1 MRRWLNQLVGHDEA
15 MPLDPHF
22 VNRFANSGPGLCLAV
37 FAVSQLSHVESSWI
51 LFIAVIAGM
60 TLMIRGYRMGV
71 FCNESAVV
79 VYGLLS
85 TRTIA
90 KTAITSGDTD
100 VDGFPSLRW
109 RTAGDR
115 RRWTPIIAFWGIT
128 REFYFIR
135 LIKIR
140 RLEELRG
147 WLERSPKRAR

>member
-15 MPLDPHF
+15 MPLYPHF

-51 LFIAVIAGM
+51 LFIAVIGGM

-71 FCNESAVV
+71 LCNESAVV
-79 VYGLLS
+79 VYGLFS

-100 VDGFPSLRW
+100 VDGFPLSVGEPRAIDGGGPQSLLFGESLGSS
-109 RTAGDR
+109 TSSA
-115 RRWTPIIAFWGIT
+115 
-128 REFYFIR
+128 
-135 LIKIR
+135 
-140 RLEELRG
+140 
-147 WLERSPKRAR
+147 